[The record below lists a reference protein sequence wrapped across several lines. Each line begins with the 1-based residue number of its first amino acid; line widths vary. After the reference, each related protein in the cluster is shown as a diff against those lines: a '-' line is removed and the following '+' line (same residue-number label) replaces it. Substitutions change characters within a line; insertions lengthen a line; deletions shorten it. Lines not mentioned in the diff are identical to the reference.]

1 MWAVTYS
8 RHAKMPIIN
17 LRRSSNVLRAHC
29 ERAMLL
35 ISSKSP
41 FAKWSPLHSAWER
54 DSARRETVA
63 CVSVHV
69 RMMAKPYMHVVT
81 TNLHPTRLNSSSIIH
96 RVSLPR
102 NESVRVFSFS
112 ARSARSSTPCRR
124 TAHALTFVCPPYLL
138 ITSPVEIS
146 TNYIHALTVRLSGLD
161 ECLNSLLWMH
171 VLASSP
177 FADAVS

>member
-1 MWAVTYS
+1 MPWTFSSPLMWAVTYS

-17 LRRSSNVLRAHC
+17 LRRISNVLRAHC

-102 NESVRVFSFS
+102 NESVRVFLIQCEIGEIIDSVSSHSTCADLCMPTLS
-112 ARSARSSTPCRR
+112 AD
-124 TAHALTFVCPPYLL
+124 Y
-138 ITSPVEIS
+138 IT
-146 TNYIHALTVRLSGLD
+146 
-161 ECLNSLLWMH
+161 C
-171 VLASSP
+171 
-177 FADAVS
+177 